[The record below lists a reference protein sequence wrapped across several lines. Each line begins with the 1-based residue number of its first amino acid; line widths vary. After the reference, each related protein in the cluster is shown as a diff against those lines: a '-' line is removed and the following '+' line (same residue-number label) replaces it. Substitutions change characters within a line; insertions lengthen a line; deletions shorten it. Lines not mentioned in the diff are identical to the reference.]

1 MIMFDPLTVSAI
13 ALKTSL
19 LVVAVGL
26 IALLMGRHSAA
37 WRHLLW
43 TSALALSLLIPLA
56 VTYLPSYVHVPLPW
70 DAAEPWA
77 HDEPAPVTTGARP
90 AGAEPDAL
98 SQRGN
103 NPSHWRGQNRSAL
116 PTAVIVWLI
125 GALGLLLRNA
135 LAHVGLIRWL
145 DKARPELSQAWAAT
159 LSRVTSDPA
168 LRRPL
173 RVLESD
179 HATGPCTWGFIR
191 PVVLL
196 PTAGGDWPES
206 HRRFALLHELAHI
219 RRWDYL
225 TTQIASMA
233 CALHWYNPFVW
244 LAAAQA
250 KKLQEQACDDVVLR
264 AGGRPSDYAQ
274 FLVSIADSSRRVL
287 FAPLAAVG
295 MLQRSQLHGRV
306 TAILDVSSARL
317 PPSRLALLVA
327 IAPLSCLMLFLAT
340 VSAAPLSVAMQAGI
354 PLMGSFSS
362 IELRNGGKVNLIHGQ
377 SQRVTV
383 LKGDPEQTG
392 IAIHDDGRLVIH
404 RCKKPCQ
411 RGHELEVEI
420 VTPGL
425 TAIAVASGGTIE
437 SRGHFPH
444 QPEISVAV
452 RGGGTIDMRSMAVAS
467 VTASVESGGRIFAK
481 PRTALSA
488 TVEQGGII
496 TYWGDVVVQSSVRH
510 RGVVVEGIAADADKL
525 LAELGPKLRSPQ
537 PPVPPVPAVQP
548 ISAVVGPAQNPET
561 SSFQGD

>member
-26 IALLMGRHSAA
+26 IALLMARHSAA

-56 VTYLPSYVHVPLPW
+56 VVFLPSYVQVPLPW

-77 HDEPAPVTTGARP
+77 RDEPAPVTTGARH
-90 AGAEPDAL
+90 ADAEPDAL

-103 NPSHWRGQNRSAL
+103 NLPNWERQKRSAW
-116 PTAVIVWLI
+116 PTAMIVWLI
-125 GALGLLLRNA
+125 GALGVLLRNA
-135 LAHVGLIRWL
+135 LAHVGLIRWVH
-145 DKARPELSQAWAAT
+145 KARPDLSQAWAAT
-159 LSRVTSDPA
+159 LSRVTSDA
-168 LRRPL
+168 GLRGSL

-179 HATGPCTWGFIR
+179 HATSPCTWGFMR

-196 PTAGGDWPES
+196 PAAGGDWPES
-206 HRRFALLHELAHI
+206 QRRFALLHELAHI

-225 TTQIASMA
+225 TTQISSMA

-244 LAAAQA
+244 FAATQA
-250 KKLQEQACDDVVLR
+250 SKLQEQACDDVVLR
-264 AGGRPSDYAQ
+264 AGERPSDYAR

-287 FAPLAAVG
+287 FAPPAAVG
-295 MLQRSQLHGRV
+295 MLQRSQLHSRV

-317 PPSRLALLVA
+317 PPSRLALLVV

-340 VSAAPLSVAMQAGI
+340 VSAAPLSGAMEAGI
-354 PLMGSFSS
+354 PSMASFSS

-392 IAIHDDGRLVIH
+392 ITIRDDGRLVIH
-404 RCKKPCQ
+404 RCKKRCS

-425 TAIAVASGGTIE
+425 TAIAVAAGGTIE
-437 SRGHFPH
+437 SRGRFPP
-444 QPEISVAV
+444 QPGISVAV
-452 RGGGTIDMRSMAVAS
+452 SHGGTIDMRSMAVAS
-467 VTASVESGGRIFAK
+467 VTASVESGGRIFTK
-481 PRTALSA
+481 PGTSLFA

-510 RGVVVEGIAADADKL
+510 RGVVVKGIAADADKL
-525 LAELGPKLRSPQ
+525 LAELDPKLRSPL

-548 ISAVVGPAQNPET
+548 ISAVVPPAQIAET